1 MKKFATLAL
10 TSLSALTLAS
20 CSLLQQVQDRVAPA
34 ASTPSS
40 SLASSSAASSSSA
53 SSSVAKATVSM
64 DDAKK
69 AAFDLLG
76 ITEADVTNLQVKED
90 TENGKPVYEID
101 FDHEGMEH
109 SYTVDGMTGE
119 VVERDK
125 EAADATSA
133 AGAAASSAT
142 EGSSEATATD
152 AESTDAGSEATDS
165 AAAEETSAAATAAV
179 NLSADD
185 AKAQA
190 LADFA
195 SVYGTT
201 EADLTNLVVNTD
213 TEDGVTVYDIDFNF
227 NGSEVSYTIDAETGT
242 FLDYSMD

>member
-40 SLASSSAASSSSA
+40 TLASSSAASSSSA
-53 SSSVAKATVSM
+53 SSSVAKAAVSM

-142 EGSSEATATD
+142 EATATD
-152 AESTDAGSEATDS
+152 AESADAASEATDS